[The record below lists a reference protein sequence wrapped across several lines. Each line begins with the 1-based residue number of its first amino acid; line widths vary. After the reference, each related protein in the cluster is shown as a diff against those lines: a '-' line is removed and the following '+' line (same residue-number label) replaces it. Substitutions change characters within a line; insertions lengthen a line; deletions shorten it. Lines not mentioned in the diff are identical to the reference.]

1 LIAPTAT
8 GIFSIFNRIQKHS
21 VATGAEDF
29 VFTNTEGR
37 PLSQEWLHKRVWKP
51 TLRRAG
57 IADRGQYAIRDT
69 FISLALSSGEDPGWV
84 AQVCGTSEQMI
95 FRHYRRWIPGLQVG
109 AGRRINRLFEKTLG
123 GGESRKVSLKPSL
136 GSRNKAKAQ
145 GSQGISM
152 VEAGGIEP
160 PSEFGLA
167 YRESP

>member
-1 LIAPTAT
+1 
-8 GIFSIFNRIQKHS
+8 
-21 VATGAEDF
+21 
-29 VFTNTEGR
+29 
-37 PLSQEWLHKRVWKP
+37 LSQEWLHKRVWKP

-123 GGESRKVSLKPSL
+123 GRRIPKSVPKTVPGH
-136 GSRNKAKAQ
+136 
-145 GSQGISM
+145 SQ
-152 VEAGGIEP
+152 
-160 PSEFGLA
+160 
-167 YRESP
+167 